1 MLRKLSLVKL
11 NPTSSFG
18 IFLQSFSRIVKY
30 TLVRGFTLSI
40 SIVASV
46 YLIIYI
52 ANLGGYQD
60 TIQKALINE
69 SISGML
75 MEGWL
80 RDTPSDERQQLIAEK
95 RAEMEAAESLDQ
107 PYALRVGNWFINSIT
122 FNWGQSRMSYV
133 ISNTYVDGVHT
144 QDVTTKDIKTEIIS
158 FLPRTLLLLGLSNL
172 GIFLFSILIGILL
185 TRSPGN
191 WVDRLFINLAPISA
205 APAWLFGF
213 ILIIFFYRILGN
225 YSFSLGTTNWRTTF
239 DLGFLPILMRT
250 LFLPFL
256 AIFLSK
262 FFQSVYAWR
271 TYFLTFSNES
281 YLELAKAKGLPQN
294 MLERRYI
301 LRPALPSIIT
311 SFALIMISIW
321 QECIAV
327 EYFFNVGGIG
337 SFFIQALRSNEIG
350 VIAALVT
357 TFAYFLAITIFIL
370 DIVYVLVD
378 PRLKI
383 QTESQS
389 DQPYRPG
396 SWSDSLFHPKNKIS
410 QPIIPYWQI
419 EKPLPKVS
427 HREGKGSFFL
437 GSKKSW
443 KGIKGSFR
451 SMVDFLR
458 DLSQFPSALVGLV
471 IILVLVI
478 VSISTMIIIPYNK
491 VIPLWRGDDLAWI
504 TNPRLV
510 PPAWTNFFRVHKL
523 PENIEV
529 NSQESP
535 SSKVITQDS
544 SGNKTITIS
553 MTFDYPYETLPQDIL
568 LLFSPV
574 FEEINPYVSM
584 TWITPDQREIQLNHF
599 SISQDMVDLLLT
611 DTYLVQK
618 FGDISPVQA
627 LFGKPDGTPGQ
638 ALQGKYELRING
650 NLFEGDSN
658 LDLKMVVYGKVYG
671 LAGTD
676 SHRKDLM
683 LVLLWGTAAAL
694 SFGILAA
701 LGTTFTS
708 VTLAAAG
715 VWFGGWVDEII
726 HRISEINMVL
736 PILPISILIFYLYSK
751 SFWVLLGVTVG
762 LSIFGNSIKNYR
774 AMFMQ
779 IKTQPYIECARSY
792 GTSGWRII
800 FRYMIPRVQ
809 NVLIPQLIVLVPSYI
824 FFEATLSFLGV
835 SDPFLP
841 TLGKQLVAALQAGM
855 TGQPAYLLL
864 EPVAMLF
871 LIAVGF
877 PLFGFALERLFNKK
891 LGI

>member
-1 MLRKLSLVKL
+1 MLRKLSLGRT

-18 IFLQSFSRIVKY
+18 IFFNSLSRIAKY

-60 TIQKALINE
+60 TIQKGLINE

-75 MEGWL
+75 MGGWL
-80 RDTPSDERQQLIAEK
+80 RDTPSDVRQQLIAEK
-95 RAEMEAAESLDQ
+95 RAEMEAAAGLDQ

-122 FNWGQSRMSYV
+122 FNWGQSRGSYV
-133 ISNTYVDGVHT
+133 ISHTYVDGIHT
-144 QDVTTKDIKTEIIS
+144 QDVTTNDIKTEIIS

-172 GIFLFSILIGILL
+172 GIFLSSIFIGILL
-185 TRSPGN
+185 TRNPGN
-191 WVDRLFINLAPISA
+191 WVDRFFINLAPISA

-213 ILIIFFYRILGN
+213 ILVIFFYRILGN
-225 YSFSLGTTNWRTTF
+225 YSFSLGTTIWRTTF
-239 DLGFLPILMRT
+239 DLGFIPIFVRT

-281 YLELAKAKGLPQN
+281 YLELAKAKGLSPS
-294 MLERRYI
+294 MIERRYV

-337 SFFIQALRSNEIG
+337 SFFIQALHNNEIG
-350 VIAALVT
+350 IIAALVT
-357 TFAYFLAITIFIL
+357 TFAYFLAFTVFIL

-389 DQPYRPG
+389 DQPYRPS
-396 SWSDSLFHPKNKIS
+396 SWSDSLFHPKKKIS
-410 QPIIPYWQI
+410 SPIKGFRQI
-419 EKPLPKVS
+419 EEPFSKIPLAAKN
-427 HREGKGSFFL
+427 RSFSL
-437 GSKKSW
+437 ELNRSW
-443 KGIKGSFR
+443 KGAKGLFR
-451 SMVDFLR
+451 SLVDFLH
-458 DLSQFPSALVGLV
+458 DLSQFPSAIVGLV
-471 IILVLVI
+471 IILVLVV
-478 VSISTMIIIPYNK
+478 VSISTMIIIPYSK
-491 VIPLWRGDDLAWI
+491 VIPLWRGDNLAWI
-504 TNPRLV
+504 TNPRQV
-510 PPAWTNFFRVHKL
+510 PPAWTNFFRLHKL
-523 PENIEV
+523 PENILV
-529 NSQESP
+529 NSQDDP
-535 SSKVITQDS
+535 ASKEVTLDS
-544 SGNKTITIS
+544 DGNKTVIIS
-553 MTFDYPYETLPQDIL
+553 MVFDYPYETLPQDVL

-574 FEEINPYVSM
+574 FNKINPYVTM

-599 SISQDMVDLLLT
+599 SIAQDKLDFLST
-611 DTYLVQK
+611 DTFLVQK
-618 FGDISPVQA
+618 FGDTNPIQA

-650 NLFEGDSN
+650 NLFEADSN
-658 LDLKMVVYGKVYG
+658 LDLEMVVYGKVYG

-676 SHRKDLM
+676 GHRKDLM

-736 PILPISILIFYLYSK
+736 PILPTSIMIFYLYSK
-751 SFWVLLGVTVG
+751 TFWVLLGVTVG

-779 IKTQPYIECARSY
+779 IKTQPYIECAKSY

-800 FRYMIPRVQ
+800 FKYMIPRVQ

-841 TLGKQLVAALQAGM
+841 TLGKQLVVAMQAGM

-864 EPVAMLF
+864 EPVGMLL